1 MTKDCKVGLD
11 STKVIRNEKMED
23 KKTLFI
29 DGREVEF
36 SDEPNILEVIRKA
49 GLNVPTFCYRPEL
62 TPSGSCRMCVVEI
75 EGRGIQS
82 SCTMPPEPGL
92 KIHLNTEKTRRIR
105 KTVLELLIAN
115 HDRECTTCEKSGK
128 CELQKYCEEYGVRN
142 IRYPSKPKE
151 EFLPVDNNNP
161 SVVRDSNKCI
171 LCGACVK
178 ACRELQG
185 QAVLGFA
192 NRGSKT
198 IVQPMGGREL
208 GKTECVFCGQCVAVC
223 PTGALT
229 INSDIDNVWK
239 EITNRDNKVV
249 AQIAPAVRVALGE
262 VFGLEPGTN
271 SIGLITAALKQ
282 IGFDLVFDTNFTAD
296 LTIMEEGAEII
307 GRLKSGKNLPI
318 FTSCCPAWVRYIEQ
332 SHPEFASNLSTCKSP
347 QSMLSPILKELL
359 PKYFDGY
366 TKENIKVVSVMPC
379 TAKKMEGK
387 RHQLQTVDTPDTD
400 YVLTTQELGRM
411 ISEAGIDFK
420 NLKPEQEDSPFGGYT
435 GAATIFGASGGVAEA
450 AVRTIYEIVTGE
462 PLKNVDIKEMRG
474 TTNRNKT
481 IEIDL
486 KGTNVVVRV
495 VSTLSEAE
503 KALKEIENGTAN
515 FQILEVMACP
525 GGCVSGGGQ
534 PYSFSDRTIKIRR
547 AEGLYKEDAELP
559 FRKSH
564 ENPEIKRIYEE
575 FLKEPGS
582 HKSHELLHTTYENLF
597 KGSYRD
603 LK

>member
-1 MTKDCKVGLD
+1 MTKECKVGSE
-11 STKVIRNEKMED
+11 STQVIRNEKMED

-198 IVQPMGGREL
+198 VVQPMGGREL

-229 INSDIDNVWK
+229 ISSDIDKVWK

-296 LTIMEEGAEII
+296 LTIMEEGTEII

-387 RHQLQTVDTPDTD
+387 RHQLKTVDTPDTD

-462 PLKNVDIKEMRG
+462 PLKNIDIKEMRG

-481 IEIDL
+481 IELDL
-486 KGTNVVVRV
+486 KGTKVFVRV

-582 HKSHELLHTTYENLF
+582 HRSHELLHTTYENLF